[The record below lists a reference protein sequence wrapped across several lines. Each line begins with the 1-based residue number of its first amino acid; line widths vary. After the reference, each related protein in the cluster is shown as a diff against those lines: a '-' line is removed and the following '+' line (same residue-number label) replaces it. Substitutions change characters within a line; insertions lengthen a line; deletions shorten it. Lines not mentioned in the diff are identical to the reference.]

1 LAAEIEQQFAIQVE
15 LIPSS
20 GGVFEIVVNEDLIYS
35 KKKTGKF
42 PSEQE
47 ILDILKTD

>member
-1 LAAEIEQQFAIQVE
+1 

-20 GGVFEIVVNEDLIYS
+20 GGVFEVVVDESLIYS

-47 ILDILKTD
+47 ILDSLKTD